1 MDNGWQVKIST
12 SVCEALGVKLYSTLP
27 PVINEL
33 ISNSYD
39 ADATRII
46 ITIDNNNKTIV
57 CEDDGCGM
65 DNEGIANKFL
75 IISRNRRK
83 SEASQITPKFHRKV
97 TGRKGLGKLS
107 VFGICK
113 IIEVETT
120 KNQKLN
126 SFRINYNDLIS
137 KDENE
142 PYNVEVIQREQET
155 QKNDGTKIILK
166 ELLRRTDISLP
177 NLANNCAKRSNFFG
191 DNFTIH
197 FRDYNNSQ
205 SEIILNS
212 DYRITAISQNEQFR
226 WSIPNDIQNIIEED
240 ALKYLRA
247 KNINGFIM
255 TTKTPINETS
265 NDEEQYKGIALYA
278 RKKLCQEPS
287 FFGVGTDKS
296 HAFSYMYGEINV
308 DFIDEDADNIATYR
322 GNVVW
327 NNDEMDL
334 LKINIQKI
342 IKAIGKDWKEKRIE
356 ARKGEITKKMGFNV
370 YAWYKEYT
378 ANEQKLAKSIT
389 DIIVDN
395 EGLDTA
401 STKTLL
407 EYVQGAFA
415 FKTFRDFADDLGK
428 EYLNNTNIL
437 KLLKDWEIIE
447 AKEFYRVSIGRLK
460 IIQKFEQL
468 LNEDTREVV
477 GKNDIRDSMHK
488 FLKEFPWL
496 LEPRLSTMN
505 DEVSYSQLLLRQFP
519 EQENMLE
526 ENRRIDFLCKGF
538 GQELYVIEIKRSQKT
553 ITCEDLDQLRNYCEF
568 IEQEFQKETSDRMR
582 YKTVKGYIMGKDL
595 HSKAQIRAN
604 AMKNNNMFFL
614 SYKQA
619 LEQAKKYHQDFIN
632 THEQL
637 REKLEC
643 SSLQSPYSSEV
654 AQHSQSDEQ

>member
-1 MDNGWQVKIST
+1 MDNGWQVRIAT
-12 SVCEALGVKLYSTLP
+12 NVCEALGVKLYSTLP

-33 ISNSYD
+33 VSNSYD
-39 ADATRII
+39 ADATKII
-46 ITIDNNNKTIV
+46 ITIDNSNKTIV

-65 DNEGIANKFL
+65 DSEDITNKFL
-75 IISRNRRK
+75 MISRNRRK
-83 SEASQITPKFHRKV
+83 SEQTQTTPKFKRRI

-113 IIEVETT
+113 IIEVETI
-120 KNQKLN
+120 KNNKLN
-126 SFRINYNDLIS
+126 SFRINYDDLIS
-137 KDENE
+137 KKENE
-142 PYNVEVIQREQET
+142 PYNVEVIQQEQET
-155 QKNDGTKIILK
+155 QENNGTKITLK
-166 ELLRRTDISLP
+166 ELIRKTEISLP

-191 DNFTIH
+191 DNFTIC
-197 FRDYNNSQ
+197 FRDYNNTQ
-205 SEIILNS
+205 SEITLNS
-212 DYRITAISQNEQFR
+212 DYRKNIIFKDKQFH
-226 WSIPNDIQNIIEED
+226 WEIPNDIQGKVEQNV
-240 ALKYLRA
+240 LSYLQ
-247 KNINGFIM
+247 KNNINGFII
-255 TTKTPINETS
+255 TTKKPINETS
-265 NDEEQYKGIALYA
+265 NEEEQYKGIALYA

-287 FFGVGTDKS
+287 FFGIGTDKS

-308 DFIDEDADNIATYR
+308 DFIDEDTDNIATYR

-342 IKAIGKDWKEKRIE
+342 IRAIGKDWKEKRRE
-356 ARKGEITKKMGFNV
+356 EKKEEITAKIGFNI

-378 ANEQKLAKSIT
+378 TNEQKLAKSIT

-395 EGLDTA
+395 EYLDTA

-477 GKNDIRDSMHK
+477 GENDIRDSMHK

-505 DEVSYSQLLLRQFP
+505 DEISYSRLLLTRFP
-519 EQENMLE
+519 EQENVLK

-553 ITCEDLDQLRNYCEF
+553 ITCEDLDQLRDYCEF

-619 LEQAKKYHQDFIN
+619 LEQAKKYHQDFID

-643 SSLQSPYSSEV
+643 SSLQSPCSSEV